1 MTTARTIIRRSMQK
15 AGILSK
21 NETPTADEANDAL
34 DTLNDVLAALFNEE
48 LMNYINLVE
57 NFTLTSGVASYTV
70 GVGGTF
76 NTSRPIFIKSGYVR
90 EGTTDYELE
99 NISEDSYDTLGVK
112 TTLGTPFCFTYNGNN
127 PLGTITFYP
136 VPSTNSNVYLRM
148 MKPKTALTLD
158 TDFDMPPGWN
168 LYITHQMAVL
178 LAPEYGVQCP
188 PEIEAIAKTA
198 KEVLEITA
206 AKNRPMDF
214 PCNGEETDIY
224 RGYT

>member
-34 DTLNDVLAALFNEE
+34 DTLKDVLAALSNEE
-48 LMNYINLVE
+48 LMNHINLVE

-90 EGTTDYELE
+90 ESTTDYGLE
-99 NISEDSYDTLGVK
+99 HISEVDYDAIGVK

-127 PLGTITFYP
+127 PLGSITFYP
-136 VPSTNSNVYLRM
+136 VPSINSTVYLRM
-148 MKPKTALTLD
+148 MKPIATLTLD

-188 PEIEAIAKTA
+188 PEIEAIANKA
-198 KEVLEITA
+198 KEVLEIST

-214 PCNGEETDIY
+214 PGNGEETDIY